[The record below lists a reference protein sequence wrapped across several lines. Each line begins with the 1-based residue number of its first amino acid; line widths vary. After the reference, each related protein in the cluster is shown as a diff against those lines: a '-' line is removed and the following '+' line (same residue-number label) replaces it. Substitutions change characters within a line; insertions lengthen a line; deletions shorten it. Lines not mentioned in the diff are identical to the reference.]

1 VIYVLQSI
9 SECVKVKRQ
18 LPGDIV
24 VCDLPADFN
33 QLAVL
38 ILSTLSSAAMLAYK
52 LGLVDQIRLRILLRA
67 SYKQERDALLEN
79 LIDMRRSASSAPAV
93 PVGAVQSAGSEA
105 AVAPVSIPGG
115 QASSVPAVPDLSPA
129 ASPPAAPPP
138 AAAPS
143 ARSVPTP
150 APAPLNPEFSVRRNL
165 PTAPAGS
172 SGSSSSGG
180 VRGTC
185 PGCNR
190 SVLSTDDGRVKEGDN
205 YYHQE
210 CVKGPCSKCGKSVYA
225 DQERG
230 REGPG
235 APYYHITC
243 PPERPSLAPGLSFS
257 EGARV
262 RKFQRVSPPKRL
274 TTHRR
279 LAHLLP
285 PEPVRPKRT
294 TGTLCAWIELQFIT
308 LKFI

>member
-1 VIYVLQSI
+1 MLALLLPVCSHPTRPRYSGRLPDPAPSEGCRLSDLPMVILSVIYVLQSI

-79 LIDMRRSASSAPAV
+79 LSSHIDIQRRSASSAPAV
-93 PVGAVQSAGSEA
+93 PVSAVQFAGSEA
-105 AVAPVSIPGG
+105 AVAPASIPGG

-243 PPERPSLAPGLSFS
+243 PA
-257 EGARV
+257 
-262 RKFQRVSPPKRL
+262 
-274 TTHRR
+274 
-279 LAHLLP
+279 
-285 PEPVRPKRT
+285 
-294 TGTLCAWIELQFIT
+294 
-308 LKFI
+308 

>member
-1 VIYVLQSI
+1 LLALLLPVCSHPTRPRYSGRLPDPAPSEVCRLSDLPMVILSVIYVLQSI

-93 PVGAVQSAGSEA
+93 PVSAVQFAGSEA
-105 AVAPVSIPGG
+105 AVAPASIRGG
-115 QASSVPAVPDLSPA
+115 QALSVPAVPDLS
-129 ASPPAAPPP
+129 PAAPPP

-230 REGPG
+230 REAPG

-243 PPERPSLAPGLSFS
+243 PA
-257 EGARV
+257 
-262 RKFQRVSPPKRL
+262 
-274 TTHRR
+274 
-279 LAHLLP
+279 
-285 PEPVRPKRT
+285 
-294 TGTLCAWIELQFIT
+294 
-308 LKFI
+308 